1 MSGYTPDLVTSL
13 HKALAGLTENQY
25 PTVESPETTKKR
37 ASVAL
42 IIRVQP
48 HYSHWPDR
56 DAEKVTDLGSFFQ
69 KDWVKHG
76 DPEVLFIKRAARK
89 GDRWTSHIA
98 LPGGRRDPEDED
110 DLAAAIRETREEVGL
125 DLSEDNA
132 LQAGNLPQRVV
143 TTHWGRVPL
152 MVLCPYIFL
161 VTRHDV
167 PPLKLQPTEVAS
179 THWVPLSALLSA
191 DQRTEVH
198 EDVSNR
204 LANQETGVKRWMLR
218 GMVGQMI
225 FSAIR
230 LLPSETIHC
239 NASPAEKPK
248 SPSNLLSWLLGTKP
262 QLAPANH
269 ERPLLLWGLT
279 LGVVGDFLDFL
290 PPHDALRLWSY
301 PTFTPWDV
309 RLVIWLMTHG
319 FKQRKMR
326 EISQIQAR
334 SPPAVEV
341 GLDAVSPPK
350 ETRHGSR
357 YIHRAGLTGISTG
370 VDPAFFRTELKSSA
384 VGTMLDGY
392 YDIVRRA
399 VALALIGRTSVAMA
413 FLAWVIVRYRRSR
426 YQYN

>member
-1 MSGYTPDLVTSL
+1 MSSHNPELVAGL
-13 HKALAGLTENQY
+13 HNALAGLIANPY
-25 PTVESPETTKKR
+25 STVESPETTKKR

-42 IIRVQP
+42 IIRIQP
-48 HYSHWPDR
+48 HYDHWPAQDSG
-56 DAEKVTDLGSFFQ
+56 EITDLDSFFQ
-69 KDWVKHG
+69 QEWVKHG

-132 LQAGNLPQRVV
+132 LQVGNLPQRVV

-152 MVLCPYIFL
+152 MVLCPYIFF
-161 VTRHDV
+161 VTRHEL

-179 THWVPLSALLSA
+179 THWVPLAALLSA
-191 DQRTEVH
+191 DERTEVH

-230 LLPSETIHC
+230 LRPSETIHC
-239 NASPAEKPK
+239 NASPAERPK
-248 SPSNLLSWLLGTKP
+248 RPSNVLSSLLGRTP
-262 QLAPANH
+262 RLAPANH

-279 LGVVGDFLDFL
+279 LGVVADFLDFL
-290 PPHDALRLWSY
+290 PPHNALQLWSY

-309 RLVIWLMTHG
+309 RLVIWLMTYD
-319 FKQRKMR
+319 FKRRKIR

-334 SPPAVEV
+334 APPAIEV

-350 ETRHGSR
+350 KSTV
-357 YIHRAGLTGISTG
+357 HRAGLTGISTG

-399 VALALIGRTSVAMA
+399 VALALIGRTTIAMA
-413 FLAWVIVRYRRSR
+413 ALTWVIIRYRRSR
-426 YQYN
+426 QRYI